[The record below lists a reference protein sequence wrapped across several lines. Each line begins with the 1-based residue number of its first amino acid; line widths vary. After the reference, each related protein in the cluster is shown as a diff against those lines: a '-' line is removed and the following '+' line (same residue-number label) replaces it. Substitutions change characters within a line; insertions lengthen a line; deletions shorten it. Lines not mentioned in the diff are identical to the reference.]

1 MLNLGKA
8 IPACSRRFTL
18 CSTGVE
24 SSLHAARLQPKAIS
38 VATSGKHLDESPLAS
53 VAEDTAPSSHTA
65 GIGLTGGPRDG
76 QPFVGLLGRSCV
88 RPGRR
93 AARLHVVPKAVRAV

>member
-53 VAEDTAPSSHTA
+53 VAEDTAPSSHTV
-65 GIGLTGGPRDG
+65 GIGLTGGPWNG
-76 QPFVGLLGRSCV
+76 LPFLGFLAGSCG
-88 RPGRR
+88 RAGRR
-93 AARLHVVPKAVRAV
+93 AARLH

>member
-53 VAEDTAPSSHTA
+53 VAEDTAPSSHTV
-65 GIGLTGGPRDG
+65 GIGLTGGPG
-76 QPFVGLLGRSCV
+76 NGLPFVGLFGVSCGRA
-88 RPGRR
+88 GTH
-93 AARLHVVPKAVRAV
+93 AAPPH